1 MWYGVL
7 TLASIMFGFMFFF
20 KQIYKKNYDEV
31 DYLKSMAV
39 FNVGSG
45 IIGLISLLIING
57 FKFEYTHF
65 TMIMAVINT
74 INGMTFA
81 YCSLKALGK
90 INLSLFSVL
99 SMLGGMALPFVS
111 GILFHGEPLTVGKT
125 VCFIIITGALFL
137 TVKKGDGKNE
147 WIYYVGVFVCNGM
160 AGVISKIYSAAD
172 FEKASSAGYSIL
184 NSVLG
189 LIFALAILIFK
200 KPNLK
205 KLNFKSIMGIFGS
218 GIFNRVA
225 NWMVLVALTYL
236 PASSQYPFITGGT
249 MVVSTAIAL
258 ITHQK
263 PTKKEIAA
271 VALSMVA
278 MIALTVLP

>member
-7 TLASIMFGFMFFF
+7 TLASVMFGFQFFF
-20 KQIYKKNYDEV
+20 KQSYKKNYHEEDN
-31 DYLKSMAV
+31 LKAMAV
-39 FNVGSG
+39 FNAGSG
-45 IIGLISLLIING
+45 IIGLISLLVING

-65 TMIMAVINT
+65 TLIMAT
-74 INGMTFA
+74 IKTIFGMTFA

-111 GILFHGEPLTVGKT
+111 GILFHGEPLTIGKA
-125 VCFIIITGALFL
+125 VCFIIITAALFL

-160 AGVISKIYSAAD
+160 SGVISKIYTAAD
-172 FEKASSAGYSIL
+172 FPKASPAGYSIL
-184 NSVLG
+184 GSILG
-189 LIFALAILIFK
+189 LVFALAILVIR
-200 KPNLK
+200 KPDFK
-205 KLNFKSIMGIFGS
+205 KLNVKSVAGIFGS

-225 NWMVLVALTYL
+225 NWMILVALTYL

-271 VALSMVA
+271 VGLSMVA
-278 MIALTVLP
+278 MIALAVLP